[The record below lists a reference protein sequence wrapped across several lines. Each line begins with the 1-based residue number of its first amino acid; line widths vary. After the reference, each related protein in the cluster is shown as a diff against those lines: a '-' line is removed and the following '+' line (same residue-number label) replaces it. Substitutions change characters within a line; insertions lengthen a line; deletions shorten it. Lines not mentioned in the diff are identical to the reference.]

1 VIQGPASF
9 AAGRVAQLALMAGF
23 PLPPV
28 RENLERELSLESGK
42 STNSRLATHWPT
54 GCKWGVFSANDVRL
68 NLTKER
74 KNNEHGQG

>member
-23 PLPPV
+23 LLPPV

-42 STNSRLATHWPT
+42 STNSRLATHWPI
-54 GCKWGVFSANDVRL
+54 GCK
-68 NLTKER
+68 
-74 KNNEHGQG
+74 